1 MTLRFETR
9 VLDFPKDDASEG
21 PRLCV
26 LLAHK
31 CSRHVTH
38 GSGLKPNHSGWLG
51 KPGQDVA
58 MRYSQLRW
66 FGSDGP
72 QEILRTTFGTTDGHG
87 VFLRSYTVLVPI
99 FVGTQKG
106 STCSWLILQV
116 SIFIEYI

>member
-72 QEILRTTFGTTDGHG
+72 QEILRTVAGRVSELKAFEAKSALTEPFRRLGRRTDMGC
-87 VFLRSYTVLVPI
+87 F
-99 FVGTQKG
+99 
-106 STCSWLILQV
+106 
-116 SIFIEYI
+116 